1 MISITNKDSDTVFN
15 VAKDGTVHS
24 DGDIVAK
31 ADSNKKY
38 SLSEVGENAV
48 RYNENKS
55 TVALAG
61 TNGTTITNVANGI
74 NEKDAVNV
82 SQLNAVDKK
91 VNAGWTAKVGD
102 SEINVRPNGE
112 NETGK
117 DTLKFAG
124 DDNITVTADAENN
137 AINVELNDDITLGE
151 GNNQIRI
158 NGSDGSVAKF

>member
-61 TNGTTITNVANGI
+61 TMV
-74 NEKDAVNV
+74 
-82 SQLNAVDKK
+82 Q
-91 VNAGWTAKVGD
+91 
-102 SEINVRPNGE
+102 
-112 NETGK
+112 
-117 DTLKFAG
+117 
-124 DDNITVTADAENN
+124 
-137 AINVELNDDITLGE
+137 
-151 GNNQIRI
+151 Q
-158 NGSDGSVAKF
+158 